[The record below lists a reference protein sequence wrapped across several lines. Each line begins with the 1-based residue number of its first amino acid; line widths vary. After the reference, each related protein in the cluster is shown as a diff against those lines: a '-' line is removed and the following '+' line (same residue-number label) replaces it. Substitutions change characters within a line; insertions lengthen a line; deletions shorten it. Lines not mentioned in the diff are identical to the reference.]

1 VVLNWI
7 RWTVRQY
14 PVTNSVLEG
23 WRVGDE
29 SYFRIC
35 LSIADWAL
43 WKMEDTMKLL
53 ALLGTFNSSLI
64 RYPK

>member
-1 VVLNWI
+1 M
-7 RWTVRQY
+7 
-14 PVTNSVLEG
+14 TNSVLEG

>member
-1 VVLNWI
+1 
-7 RWTVRQY
+7 
-14 PVTNSVLEG
+14 VTNSVLEG

-53 ALLGTFNSSLI
+53 ALLGTFQLI
-64 RYPK
+64 VNQISQMNRVIFVS